1 MSLEEA
7 GIEHEI
13 AQSAEEALEKVGAAS
28 PGFDLILLDIQLP
41 GKLGWDLLYDLRER
55 GDEIPIIFISAL
67 EQTSDRV
74 KGLRMGADDYL
85 VKPIEFEELL
95 ARIEAVL
102 RRRSALE
109 PVEVGDLKLD
119 LVRRK
124 AERAGEQTFL
134 SPREFDLVLA
144 LASAK
149 GAVVSRDKLLADVW
163 DIHFDP
169 GTNVLDVHI
178 GRVRKKLHRL
188 GRPMIK
194 TVRGQGYKLIDPGTA
209 ADGDADED
217 GD

>member
-7 GIEHEI
+7 GIAYEVAE
-13 AQSAEEALEKVGAAS
+13 SAEDGLAQVAAAS

-67 EQTSDRV
+67 EQTSDRI
-74 KGLRMGADDYL
+74 KGLRMGADDFL

-102 RRRSALE
+102 RRRSTLE
-109 PVEVGDLKLD
+109 PIEVGDLKLD

-124 AERAGEQTFL
+124 AERAGEQAFL

-144 LASAK
+144 LASAQ

-178 GRVRKKLHRL
+178 GRVRKKLQRL

-194 TVRGQGYKLIDPGTA
+194 TIRGQGYKLIDPGTEA
-209 ADGDADED
+209 DAD
-217 GD
+217 